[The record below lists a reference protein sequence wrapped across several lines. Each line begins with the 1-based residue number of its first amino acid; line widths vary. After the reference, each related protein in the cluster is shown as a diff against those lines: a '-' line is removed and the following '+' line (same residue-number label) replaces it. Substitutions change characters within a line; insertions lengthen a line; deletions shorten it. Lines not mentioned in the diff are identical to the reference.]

1 MIPNVSIYLS
11 NQALSSLAVQPLL
24 LWNARISQ
32 NANRP
37 LLLLMIP
44 ATLVATPLGQLTSE
58 HIDKTI
64 VQGVGG
70 VLVTLIALFE
80 LCGAGA
86 PASRKATAAAFPAA
100 LSPLALS
107 PPEPLCS
114 RPLSLS
120 ACYACAFLYVTPSSS
135 SHAHCS
141 ARAPTSPL
149 APPCTLV
156 HLPPARSLAAS
167 DQGLQCHE
175 GNGGD
180 VQRKESG
187 SGPR

>member
-107 PPEPLCS
+107 PPMLSSPVLERLLCL
-114 RPLSLS
+114 RIPIL
-120 ACYACAFLYVTPSSS
+120 TPSAS
-135 SHAHCS
+135 SHTHCS
-141 ARAPTSPL
+141 ARPPTSPL